1 MYGSPRIVAI
11 RLHGALTVNS
21 TNNRPKGRGRDQA
34 EDAEADRS
42 HTRTSMRGVKLH
54 EMLRNSS

>member
-1 MYGSPRIVAI
+1 MAI